1 MRKKDKTKINYM
13 KSRAALLSMIL
24 VIFSLSQRAYAS
36 QNLTIE
42 DGEEFTAEISKTDLN
57 RVKLVGDRIRDI
69 KINNAEIEYSQ
80 DNKLGELYFRPTPR
94 AEAKPINL
102 FILTE
107 QGFTYKALLI
117 PKSIPAEQIIIRN
130 DAAVSNSDSD
140 VSKSTKNPYEQ
151 QIIVLMK
158 VMRTKNKLDG
168 YQIKQERKYVDL
180 GDLSMRRTHVY
191 KGQNFIGEIF
201 VLKNSTNQVLGLE
214 EKMFFKNG
222 VRAIKIENP
231 NLLPD
236 ESTEIL
242 IVS

>member
-1 MRKKDKTKINYM
+1 MKINNLKLIPKIIIDLSSIILFVINVSLDSY
-13 KSRAALLSMIL
+13 AA
-24 VIFSLSQRAYAS
+24 
-36 QNLTIE
+36 QNLSIE
-42 DGEEFTAEISKTDLN
+42 DGEEFTAEISRTDLN
-57 RVKLVGDRIRDI
+57 RIKLVGDRIRDI
-69 KINNAEIEYSQ
+69 KINNSEIEYSQ
-80 DNKLGELYFRPTPR
+80 DNKLGELYFRPTAR
-94 AEAKPINL
+94 AESKPINL

-117 PKSIPAEQIIIRN
+117 PKSVPAEQIIIRN
-130 DAAVSNSDSD
+130 DSAVSNSDTD

-151 QIIVLMK
+151 QIISLMK
-158 VMRTKNKLDG
+158 AMRTKNKLDG

-191 KGQNFIGEIF
+191 KGQNFVGEIF
-201 VLKNSTNQVLGLE
+201 VLKNSTNQVLSID
-214 EKMFFKNG
+214 EKIFFKNG
-222 VRAIKIENP
+222 VRAVKIENS